1 MPRPQALSAYANP
14 TLATPMT
21 SRPKS
26 AAGFAPTRA
35 EKIPAGIAPA
45 STPIA
50 YDATRSPAPVFER
63 PNRSTKSGRS
73 GVNAA

>member
-1 MPRPQALSAYANP
+1 
-14 TLATPMT
+14 MT
-21 SRPKS
+21 IKPES
-26 AAGFAPTRA
+26 AAGLAPTRA

-50 YDATRSPAPVFER
+50 YDATRRPAPVFER